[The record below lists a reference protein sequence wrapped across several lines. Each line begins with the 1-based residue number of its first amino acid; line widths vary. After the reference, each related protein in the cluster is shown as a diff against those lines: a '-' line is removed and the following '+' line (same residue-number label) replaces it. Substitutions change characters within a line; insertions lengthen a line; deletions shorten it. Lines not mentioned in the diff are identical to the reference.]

1 MHLPNKN
8 IIGMDLK
15 LLIGIITILS
25 ISLFFLLIIIIFTKS
40 EGCFHRY
47 GEGGN
52 VNLIT
57 KTVDIRL
64 RADGKYNSQSGKD
77 EYGQWFNT
85 DIHIYKD
92 SDVTIRVKGKVSLCR
107 AYLPEYN
114 TVKDGNKN
122 KLNKLIPIP
131 KVDEEVYSNQELSR
145 DKIKRDK
152 IKKYGLPLVLGNAR
166 HNNAW
171 RNIIKIDPLDEVV
184 ITLQNEK
191 KDQVSEAIDVFASKN
206 LYSDLDYIH
215 ADCRSGKTEYLP
227 ICGKFSIFKESNAA
241 YRENKIIAY
250 GDSSKVREMCKLE
263 SAKREFRER
272 KEYMLKLLDSIKKDL
287 GNLEKNGYRNLR
299 TLLCDCEKE
308 ELPKIEG
315 ERAEAILKE
324 YYDNFTC
331 NLKESKN
338 PLTIFGTFVKSAFTN
353 IVAGRDRDTYMQIL
367 NFLREERIDRIGKIR
382 NLEKSIKELDLWYSA
397 RDAAGLI
404 YKIDANKYPDP
415 NLGTN
420 YKSVQKIIIPQEL
433 QIKESDLGE
442 DRKLEKF
449 IKSKLDKNQKPKE
462 EDRTIYTLNYQ
473 INDDADTN
481 GYLKMRFYDPCNLG
495 YTGGY
500 VVNIKQTKCVAID
513 GSLINYG
520 DYENRGQI
528 KYTIISNESENPNN
542 QDITSRSKI
551 GEPISLDNLGEG
563 KFQSSKGGTLW
574 LYLNNKPED
583 YENSTGEYGISVDFS
598 YNTEQRGSILNKLFG
613 DLKGKIKDTMK
624 AAFRKI
630 TNFEKDKA
638 DAGHDFFNYV
648 RALLI
653 LYVMIYGF
661 MFLLGAVKINQ
672 YDLVI
677 RVVKIA
683 IIAGLLNGQTYEF
696 FDKYVFDFVTGFCDQ
711 ILSNFSGDNLFTGDR
726 KASNPMIFLEN
737 IVKRIFLDNTF
748 VVQIFALFSKGFL
761 GIVLYMIIMLAI
773 IILVINIIKA
783 IASYLLSYLALA
795 LLLGILAPIFLSFLL
810 FETTKDIAHN
820 LIKASVYYMIEPII
834 LIFGQIVF
842 CQLFTIYLDNVLSY
856 SVCWKCTFPINI
868 IDIFTPLGLF
878 APSIKNTINEN
889 IGILGLPIFCIPW
902 YAPWGYDPTNDNHN
916 MVNFTDCVV
925 LLILA
930 FGMHGYTNLAK
941 SISGE
946 LIGKA
951 HSMIDVGSGPVDSTI
966 KKLNVDSAIKKL
978 EQAQKKV
985 EEMAKEIASDQAGG
999 TAQGAPR
1006 GNMPQ
1011 N

>member
-1 MHLPNKN
+1 MHLPNKE

-15 LLIGIITILS
+15 LLISIITILS
-25 ISLFFLLIIIIFTKS
+25 ISLFVLLIIIIFTKS

-131 KVDEEVYSNQELSR
+131 KLDEEVYSNQKLFR
-145 DKIKRDK
+145 DE
-152 IKKYGLPLVLGNAR
+152 IKKYGLPLVLNNANY
-166 HNNAW
+166 NNAW

-191 KDQVSEAIDVFASKN
+191 KDQVSKAIDVFASKN

-215 ADCRSGKTEYLP
+215 ADCRSGKTEYSP
-227 ICGKFSIFKESNAA
+227 ICGKFSIFKKNNAA

-250 GDSSKVREMCKLE
+250 DDSSKVREMGNKILE
-263 SAKREFRER
+263 LERAKREFRER
-272 KEYMLKLLDSIKKDL
+272 KNEMLDLLY
-287 GNLEKNGYRNLR
+287 NLEKSGGLLSSFQKGPCASLR
-299 TLLCDCEKE
+299 KLIEKCEE
-308 ELPKIEG
+308 EKLPKIGQDDG
-315 ERAEAILKE
+315 EKLLQE
-324 YYDNFTC
+324 YYDNL
-331 NLKESKN
+331 NKG
-338 PLTIFGTFVKSAFTN
+338 LTSFGMYFVASNKDGYN
-353 IVAGRDRDTYMQIL
+353 EIIK
-367 NFLREERIDRIGKIR
+367 FLQKERIDRINNIKK
-382 NLEKSIKELDLWYSA
+382 LEKSVKELDLWYSA
-397 RDAAGLI
+397 RDAAGLV
-404 YKIDANKYPDP
+404 YKIDTNKNPDP

-420 YKSVQKIIIPQEL
+420 YKFVQKITIPQEL

-442 DRKLEKF
+442 DRELEKI
-449 IKSKLDKNQKPKE
+449 IKSKLDSNQKPKE

-513 GSLINYG
+513 GSLINYS
-520 DYENRGQI
+520 DYKNRGQI

-542 QDITSRSKI
+542 QDITSRSEI

-583 YENSTGEYGISVDFS
+583 YENSTGEYEISVDFS
-598 YNTEQRGSILNKLFG
+598 YNTEQQGSILNKLFG
-613 DLKGKIKDTMK
+613 DLKGKIKDMMK
-624 AAFRKI
+624 AAFKKI
-630 TNFEKDKA
+630 TNFKKDKA

-737 IVKRIFLDNTF
+737 IVKRIFLDDTF

-820 LIKASVYYMIEPII
+820 LIKASVYYMIEPVI

-856 SVCWKCTFPINI
+856 SVCWKCAFPISIINI
-868 IDIFTPLGLF
+868 FVPVLGLF
-878 APSIKNTINEN
+878 VPSIKNTINDN
-889 IGILGLPIFCIPW
+889 IGILGLPIFCISW

-930 FGMHGYTNLAK
+930 FGMHGYTHLAK
-941 SISGE
+941 SISGR
-946 LIGKA
+946 LVGTA
-951 HSMIDVGSGPVDSTI
+951 PSMIDVAETGI
-966 KKLNVDSAIKKL
+966 KRTAEVAKEAGKEVG
-978 EQAQKKV
+978 KKV
-985 EEMAKEIASDQAGG
+985 SEEVKEIGQRLASGENN
-999 TAQGAPR
+999 QGSR
-1006 GNMPQ
+1006 Q
-1011 N
+1011 ES